1 MNNESNKQLIGKL
14 ITAQKE
20 IEQNRTGKA
29 SYISLSEEWIQ
40 KQADENNISF
50 AEMVKV
56 IENELNPKQNE
67 NE

>member
-14 ITAQKE
+14 ITASKE

-50 AEMVKV
+50 AETAKV
-56 IENELNPKQNE
+56 IVNELNPKQNE

>member
-14 ITAQKE
+14 IKATKE
-20 IEQNRTGKA
+20 IEQNRIGKA
-29 SYISLSEEWIQ
+29 NYISLSEEWIQ

>member
-1 MNNESNKQLIGKL
+1 MSKESNKQLIDKL
-14 ITAQKE
+14 LKASKE

-50 AEMVKV
+50 AEMIKV